1 MDDALAVAAGGG
13 TTLGLLSVQR
23 PGRRELPAAD
33 FLRGE
38 RLAVGAVEFTTSA
51 GCRELKPTMSK
62 RRGAPVSQPPHGAP
76 GRRLTPTRS
85 SHDQVRGEAARAL
98 ERTLQSRAP
107 VDTFLEAA
115 STRCDPR
122 DVGLLWELVLGTLRW
137 LRRIDHVLALASD
150 RPLDRIE
157 PALLSPLRLGA
168 YQLLFLDRVPN
179 HAVVNEAVE
188 YALQATHRGGAS
200 FVNAVLRRI
209 ARDAR
214 LEAWPIEERD
224 PVRRLAIELSH
235 PDFLVDGWWRRR
247 GEAATRQL
255 LLANNRPKPLH
266 LLAFRDRGGREL
278 LAESLIDEGCE
289 VEASSLS
296 PLGLKVR
303 SGSPLQTEAYRR
315 GDFYVQDEAAQAAAL
330 LPLPAPGERVLDVA
344 AAPGGKT
351 FALQAI
357 EPRVE
362 CVLADAAPER
372 LAVVRDNLRRLQ
384 RRSVPGRRR
393 RSASAVE
400 RPMGPR
406 GDRRSVQRHRDA
418 AQAPRAQVAA
428 VAAGGVALG
437 RAVRRADRGVERV
450 GASGRSAGGHHLLAR
465 GGGERAR
472 DGAFPLA
479 PS

>member
-1 MDDALAVAAGGG
+1 
-13 TTLGLLSVQR
+13 
-23 PGRRELPAAD
+23 
-33 FLRGE
+33 
-38 RLAVGAVEFTTSA
+38 
-51 GCRELKPTMSK
+51 
-62 RRGAPVSQPPHGAP
+62 
-76 GRRLTPTRS
+76 LTPARS
-85 SHDQVRGEAARAL
+85 SQDQVRGEAARAL

-115 STRCDPR
+115 SARCDPR

-137 LRRIDHVLALASD
+137 LRRIDHVVALASD
-150 RPLDRIE
+150 RPLQRIE
-157 PALLSPLRLGA
+157 PALLSPLRIGA

-214 LEAWPIEERD
+214 LEAWPVEEPD

-235 PDFLVDGWWRRR
+235 PDFLVDGWWRRI
-247 GEAATRQL
+247 GEAATRTL
-255 LLANNRPKPLH
+255 LAANNRPKPIH

-303 SGSPLQTEAYRR
+303 SGSPLLTEAYRR

-330 LPLPAPGERVLDVA
+330 LPLPAPGERIIDVA

-384 RRSVPGRRR
+384 RRALLVAADARRPPWGGRWDRVVVDAPCSGTGTLRKHPELKWRLTPAEVSRLAGQSAALIEASSELVRPGGLLVVITC
-393 RSASAVE
+393 SLEEEENE
-400 RPMGPR
+400 RVMEPFL
-406 GDRRSVQRHRDA
+406 SRHRDFRPVPLDGALGGA
-418 AQAPRAQVAA
+418 AARNVFAPGMWRLWTDGDHDGFTTTVMTRDAA
-428 VAAGGVALG
+428 V
-437 RAVRRADRGVERV
+437 
-450 GASGRSAGGHHLLAR
+450 
-465 GGGERAR
+465 
-472 DGAFPLA
+472 
-479 PS
+479 

>member
-1 MDDALAVAAGGG
+1 MG
-13 TTLGLLSVQR
+13 Q
-23 PGRRELPAAD
+23 
-33 FLRGE
+33 
-38 RLAVGAVEFTTSA
+38 
-51 GCRELKPTMSK
+51 

-107 VDTFLEAA
+107 VDTFLDAA
-115 STRCDPR
+115 SARCDPR

-137 LRRIDHVLALASD
+137 LRRIDHVVALASD
-150 RPLDRIE
+150 RPLARIE
-157 PALLSPLRLGA
+157 PALLSPLRIGA

-214 LEAWPIEERD
+214 LEAWPIDERD

-235 PDFLVDGWWRRR
+235 PDFLVDGWWRRL
-247 GEAATRQL
+247 GEDATRRL
-255 LLANNRPKPLH
+255 LIANNTPKPLH

-278 LAESLIDEGCE
+278 LAETLIDEGCE

-303 SGSPLQTEAYRR
+303 SGSPLETEAYRR

-362 CVLADAAPER
+362 CVLADAAADR
-372 LAVVRDNLRRLQ
+372 LAVVRDNLRRL
-384 RRSVPGRRR
+384 RRDALLVAADARRPPWSDRWDRVVIDAPCSGTGTLRKHPELKWRLTPPEISRLAEQSAALIEASSDLVRPGGLLVVITCSLEAEENESVM
-393 RSASAVE
+393 E
-400 RPMGPR
+400 RFL
-406 GDRRSVQRHRDA
+406 SRHRDFRPLA
-418 AQAPRAQVAA
+418 ID
-428 VAAGGVALG
+428 GALG
-437 RAVRRADRGVERV
+437 GAAARNVFAPGMWRV
-450 GASGRSAGGHHLLAR
+450 WTEGDHDGFTTTVM
-465 GGGERAR
+465 AR
-472 DGAFPLA
+472 DPAI
-479 PS
+479 